1 MPQLLNAPWLG
12 NKKGKSYPDQS
23 DLKQRKYVS
32 NFLSVTLKALQTKI
46 NLRGVSTDIWL
57 DAHTML
63 YNYK

>member
-1 MPQLLNAPWLG
+1 MLHGWVIKRVKVTQI
-12 NKKGKSYPDQS
+12 
-23 DLKQRKYVS
+23 KYVS